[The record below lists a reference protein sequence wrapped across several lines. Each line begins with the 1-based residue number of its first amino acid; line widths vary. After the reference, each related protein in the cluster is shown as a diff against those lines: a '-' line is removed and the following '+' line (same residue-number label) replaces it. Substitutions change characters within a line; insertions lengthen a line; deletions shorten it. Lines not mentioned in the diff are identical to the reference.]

1 MIIKCQKPEE
11 CLSLFLKL
19 EVVDIIG
26 IYQGDIRDITWN
38 SMGIT
43 MKQWDFGG
51 SVFPCESKCVLNCT
65 ANRAS
70 CAGVHRDRGCLLD
83 WEYITYK
90 TNSIYQEV
98 YDQQ

>member
-38 SMGIT
+38 SMGYNYET
-43 MKQWDFGG
+43 MGFWRLCFSLWVQMRPKLYCKQSFMRWG
-51 SVFPCESKCVLNCT
+51 P
-65 ANRAS
+65 
-70 CAGVHRDRGCLLD
+70 
-83 WEYITYK
+83 
-90 TNSIYQEV
+90 
-98 YDQQ
+98 